1 MKDSKIP
8 PQAVDVE
15 KTLLGELI
23 QFPDSIDDVV
33 TLLSP
38 DDFYKPIHVTI
49 FKSIYDLWSE
59 GKKIDLMVVTS
70 RLKKEGKLD
79 EVGGAFALTQL
90 GSDVMHSASV
100 KEHALIVKE
109 ASVKRQFIMYAG
121 EVGNSA
127 FDNASDIDTLLNIS
141 NSGLDKI
148 TDGIFKAGDTVSFKS
163 IIDSTVKDYYLRK
176 EKAASGEYTGIKTPL
191 FELSKITGGW
201 QPGDLIIL
209 ASRPS
214 MGKTAFAVQCA
225 VTAARLGSTVDVY
238 TLEMTAQQLTQR
250 MFGCLVDLNIE
261 KLRNGTLSEQ
271 EEKLMEQSINKMLV
285 LNINLDDKS
294 GITASYVKAK
304 SSANHRK
311 GRCDMIIVDYLQL
324 MSYDTKLN
332 SNEGYG
338 SISRSL
344 KGLAKDLNVPVILV
358 SQLNRSLEQRGNKR
372 PTMADLRSSG
382 EIEQDADMI
391 IFPYREYY
399 YSAQPDN
406 KGKIEFLVSKNRNGR
421 IGTIDAFHNDTITQ
435 FYDEQTESTPDIPF

>member
-1 MKDSKIP
+1 MSKIP

-15 KTLLGELI
+15 QTILGELI
-23 QFPDSIDDVV
+23 QLPDSIDDVIA
-33 TLLSP
+33 LLSA
-38 DDFYKPIHVTI
+38 DDFYKPTHQIV

-59 GKKIDLMVVTS
+59 GKKIDLMVVTA

-90 GSDVMHSASV
+90 SSDGMHAASV
-100 KEHALIVKE
+100 KEHAYIIKE

-121 EVGNSA
+121 EVGNTA

-214 MGKTAFAVQCA
+214 MGKTAFGVQCA
-225 VTAARLGSTVDVY
+225 VTAARLGGVVDIY

-271 EEKLMEQSINKMLV
+271 EEKLMEQSINKMLA

-294 GITASYVKAK
+294 GITAAYIKAK

-311 GRCDMIIVDYLQL
+311 NKCDMIIVDYLQL
-324 MSYDTKLN
+324 MSYDAKLN

-344 KGLAKDLNVPVILV
+344 KGLAKDLNIPVILI

-372 PTMADLRSSG
+372 PGMADLRSSG

-391 IFPYREYY
+391 IFPYREFY
-399 YSAQPDN
+399 YSGQDVD
-406 KGKIEFLVSKNRNGR
+406 KGKIEFIVAKNRNGR
-421 IGTIDAFHNDTITQ
+421 IGTIEAFHNDTLTQ
-435 FYDEQTESTPDIPF
+435 FYDEISEPSTDIPF